1 MNINHLS
8 FFYVYSFH
16 NKIYCIFRSYI
27 LSEPVC
33 NYISIISV
41 YLIVEL
47 FLLKVY
53 S

>member
-1 MNINHLS
+1 MEIN
-8 FFYVYSFH
+8 
-16 NKIYCIFRSYI
+16 CIFRSYI
-27 LSEPVC
+27 LSETVC

-41 YLIVEL
+41 YLIVKL